1 MLPAPLSSSGQDLA
15 AASGFHSRPE
25 AMRFRALPILWLVSP
40 FWHVVEA
47 LQNERLRVRSAM
59 IEYKCPAGN
68 CQGFG
73 PGFPAGQDGLF
84 YSLRESGRCA
94 KISMS
99 KTERLYAVCSALP
112 PGWKWS
118 KTVGG
123 RP

>member
-1 MLPAPLSSSGQDLA
+1 M
-15 AASGFHSRPE
+15 
-25 AMRFRALPILWLVSP
+25 
-40 FWHVVEA
+40 
-47 LQNERLRVRSAM
+47 NERLRVRSAM